1 MTCSFPFSS
10 SRCRWSILVIVI
22 LFIITDILVGVV
34 TTCTAADVPTGA
46 QQATTKNSYSSIE
59 EDFDYDEN
67 DKLAKYYMVFPANK
81 PNCRIAAD
89 MKPDD
94 GFDFAEVEGDAL
106 QRIFPDYVPD
116 GTDRRCLAACL
127 EKGTDKSLTGY
138 TMPYLHFESPGPLL
152 TAIDKQLFDEWYLK
166 PCRRQEVCFINYQ
179 SRRPLHMYWIPP
191 EQVNSPRDDNLDNK
205 RPQAELVYGERKT
218 HCFFSYIGHVFDV
231 YGFDAE
237 GGIDFYERIVVGH
250 TSTRAFGTSPPSS
263 SQKINDLHTLEQ
275 RIKGALTTEWSKHFD
290 VKRTFS
296 SLGFSKGRLPND
308 VFASMGAF
316 YYNNRHNVVNEEW
329 EGKGFFV
336 NWWEAD
342 VKFVPIPW
350 KLKEMWQLRLATLVS
365 AWSGVEVE
373 QTSMYGLRQ
382 YEGGARLLSHVDRKP
397 THAVSLIVNVAQD
410 NLANPWPVEV
420 FDHAD
425 RLHEVTMVPGDIIY
439 YESAKNLHSRNRPL
453 TCREGGC
460 SFVNLFTH
468 YRPADDGDQW
478 FNNFDDMPNRPPPLL
493 DGQVSSDQDNTICT
507 LSSDSKGDEGRIG
520 VGTVD
525 CHDSRLGSYIS
536 PTLYKASSAQHLFQ
550 WWKATKDPNFIGYGY
565 AKEMH
570 GINDDDDDGGS
581 PSLQNSE
588 ATKTNTGSDEL

>member
-1 MTCSFPFSS
+1 
-10 SRCRWSILVIVI
+10 L
-22 LFIITDILVGVV
+22 GVV

-46 QQATTKNSYSSIE
+46 QQATTKDSHSSIE
-59 EDFDYDEN
+59 DDFDYDEN
-67 DKLAKYYMVFPANK
+67 DKLARYYLVFPANR
-81 PNCRIAAD
+81 PDCHLTAN
-89 MKPDD
+89 MKSDK
-94 GFDFAEVEGDAL
+94 GSVNAEVEGDAL
-106 QRIFPDYVPD
+106 ERIFPNYVSD
-116 GTDRRCLAACL
+116 GTDPRCMAAWL
-127 EKGTDKSLTGY
+127 ERGTDKSLTGY
-138 TMPYLHFESPGPLL
+138 TMPHLHFESSGPP
-152 TAIDKQLFDEWYLK
+152 TAKDKLQFDQWHMVTCK
-166 PCRRQEVCFINYQ
+166 RQEVCFINYQ
-179 SRRPLHMYWIPP
+179 SKRPLRMYWVPP
-191 EQVNSPRDDNLDNK
+191 EYATSQRDDNFDNK
-205 RPQAELVYGERKT
+205 RLQVELAYGEKKT

-231 YGFDAE
+231 YGFDADD
-237 GGIDFYERIVVGH
+237 GINFYDRIVIEY

-263 SQKINDLHTLEQ
+263 SQRFDDLQKLETNV
-275 RIKGALTTEWSKHFD
+275 RRALATEWSKHFE

-316 YYNNRHNVVNEEW
+316 YYNNRNNVVNEEW

-342 VKFVPIPW
+342 VKFVAIPW
-350 KLKEMWQLRLATLVS
+350 RLKEIWQLRLATLVS

-382 YEGGARLLSHVDRKP
+382 YQGGARLLSHVDRKP
-397 THAVSLIVNVAQD
+397 THAVSLIVNIAQN

-425 RLHEVTMVPGDIIY
+425 RLHEVAMIPGDIVY

-468 YRPADDGDQW
+468 YRPVNDGDQW
-478 FNNFDDMPNRPPPLL
+478 FSNFDDMPNRPSPLL
-493 DGQVSSDQDNTICT
+493 DGQVDYDQDNTICT
-507 LSSDSKGDEGRIG
+507 LSSASQVDEGRIG

-525 CHDSRLGSYIS
+525 CHDSRLGPHIS

-550 WWKATKDPNFIGYGY
+550 WWKATEDPNFIGYGY

-570 GINDDDDDGGS
+570 DIEDDNDAGNDDGSGS

-588 ATKTNTGSDEL
+588 ATKTNSGNDEL